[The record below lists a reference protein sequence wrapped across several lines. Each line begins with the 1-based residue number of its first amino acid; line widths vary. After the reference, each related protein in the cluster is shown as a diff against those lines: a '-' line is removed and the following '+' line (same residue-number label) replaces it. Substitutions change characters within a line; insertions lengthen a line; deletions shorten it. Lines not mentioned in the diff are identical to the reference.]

1 MPFYSFTLKLIWKF
15 KAIAQANDAIPVL
28 IRVTVTVILIM

>member
-15 KAIAQANDAIPVL
+15 KAIPQANDAIPVL
-28 IRVTVTVILIM
+28 IKELL